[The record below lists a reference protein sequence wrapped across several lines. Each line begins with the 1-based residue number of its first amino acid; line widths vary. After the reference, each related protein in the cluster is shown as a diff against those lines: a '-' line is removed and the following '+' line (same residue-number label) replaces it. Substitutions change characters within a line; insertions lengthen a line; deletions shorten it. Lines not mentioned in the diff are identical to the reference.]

1 MFGNLSDRYH
11 PNVILSFWDTLL
23 TPIYDYTHY
32 PDFSIRIKEKYKFT
46 APNFYIE
53 NFEREIS
60 DTVFMVGTSIS
71 LLDSDFSTQ
80 YLLKH
85 YNFDP
90 NIFLS
95 SIFKNSFLKIDSS
108 KSLLNGQIIISGTFS
123 TVIMNLPLNL
133 NQPDT
138 LSINGNFR
146 LVTK

>member
-1 MFGNLSDRYH
+1 
-11 PNVILSFWDTLL
+11 
-23 TPIYDYTHY
+23 
-32 PDFSIRIKEKYKFT
+32 
-46 APNFYIE
+46 
-53 NFEREIS
+53 
-60 DTVFMVGTSIS
+60 MVGTSIS